1 MTTVRDDDA
10 TMACP
15 VCATPF
21 VPSGRR
27 RHCSTACRQAAWRRR
42 SAAPAQ
48 PVVTRADTVYQCPS
62 CDARFLGE
70 QRCEDC
76 NTWAR
81 RLGPGGTCPCCDEP
95 IAVTDLLSPEQ
106 FARTPSARSSKASR

>member
-10 TMACP
+10 TVTCP
-15 VCATPF
+15 VCATTF
-21 VPSGRR
+21 VRSGRQ

-42 SAAPAQ
+42 RAAPAI
-48 PVVTRADTVYQCPS
+48 PVVARSDTVYECPS
-62 CDARFLGE
+62 CDARFLGA

-81 RLGPGGTCPCCDEP
+81 RLGPGGMCPCCDEP
-95 IAVTDLLSPEQ
+95 IAITDLLAPEH
-106 FARTPSARSSKASR
+106 FARTASAQSKKARR